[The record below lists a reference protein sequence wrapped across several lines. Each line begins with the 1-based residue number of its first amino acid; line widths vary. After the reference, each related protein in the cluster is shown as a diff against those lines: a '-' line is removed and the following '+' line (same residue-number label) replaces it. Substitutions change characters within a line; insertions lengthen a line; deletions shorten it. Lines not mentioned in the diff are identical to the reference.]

1 MDTEGDAMKRDAI
14 GTFTDVIEQAGGQI
28 LGTTSRFPDGALTP
42 DDEGDLRFAI
52 TAHSGKVVLAFWV
65 GLTPKIARGLAD
77 ALNKYA
83 GEA

>member
-14 GTFTDVIEQAGGQI
+14 GT
-28 LGTTSRFPDGALTP
+28 
-42 DDEGDLRFAI
+42 DDEGDLQIDI

-65 GLTPKIARGLAD
+65 GLTPTIARGLAD